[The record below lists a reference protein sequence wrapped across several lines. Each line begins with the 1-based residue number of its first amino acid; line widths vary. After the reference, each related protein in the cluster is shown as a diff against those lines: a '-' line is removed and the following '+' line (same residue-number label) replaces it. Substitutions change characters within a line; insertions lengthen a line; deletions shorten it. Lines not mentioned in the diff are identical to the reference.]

1 MSLAIPELVAMLAD
15 GRFHTGDDLGQHFG
29 VSKTIIWRDIGKLAG
44 LGLDVHSVRGKGYRL
59 SEPLTLLSEKDIL
72 SAFAA
77 AGGGRL
83 HALEL
88 LHTIDSTNS
97 HAMRLLQA
105 NALSLPAGLS
115 WVCLAEQQ
123 TAGRGRRGREWISP
137 FGANLYMTL
146 VRTFGGGAHMLD
158 GLSLVTGLALLE
170 ALMQYGVK
178 GLGLKWPN
186 DLLCNGEKLAGILVE
201 ITGDVTGSFQVVIG
215 IGVNLVSKPTAMQ
228 SVAQPWT
235 ALNVQGVDST
245 LRNRLAGSILQHLVV
260 SLDEFEQHGF
270 DRFRERWQKFDV
282 SRDQEL
288 ELLTASG
295 SITGKS
301 LGVDEKG
308 ALVLHTDAGV
318 KTFHGG
324 EVSLR
329 KAPA

>member
-1 MSLAIPELVAMLAD
+1 MSLSIPELVAMLAD
-15 GRFHTGDDLGQHFG
+15 GRFHTGDDLGKHFG
-29 VSKTIIWRDIGKLAG
+29 VSKTIVWREIGKLAE

-59 SEPLTLLSEKDIL
+59 SEPLTLLNTDDIMA
-72 SAFAA
+72 AFTKTAS
-77 AGGGRL
+77 RKL

-105 NALSLPAGLS
+105 NALALPVGTS

-123 TAGRGRRGREWISP
+123 TAGRGRRGREWVSP
-137 FGANLYMTL
+137 FGCNLYMTL

-170 ALMQYGVK
+170 ALQRHDVK
-178 GLGLKWPN
+178 ELGLKWPN
-186 DLLCNGEKLAGILVE
+186 DLLCKGEKLAGILVE

-215 IGVNLVSKPTAMQ
+215 IGVNLVSRPSAMQ
-228 SVAQPWT
+228 TVAQPWT
-235 ALNVQGVDST
+235 ALDRQGVDRSV
-245 LRNRLAGSILQHLVV
+245 RNRLAGSILQNLVS
-260 SLDEFEQHGF
+260 SLDEFELNGF
-270 DRFRERWQKFDV
+270 AGFRDRWHTHDV
-282 SRDQEL
+282 SRNRDL

-308 ALVLHTDAGV
+308 ALVLHTDTGIQ
-318 KTFHGG
+318 TFHGG

-329 KAPA
+329 KASS